1 LPIAFVYFDLDDTLI
16 DTTNAVVD
24 AYAAALAEIR
34 PAVVDAGCAPP
45 SEAVEEE
52 LIGTFGSTMPDE
64 YLAAWLYEAGVDADL
79 RQELAARGTA
89 IFTRLTSEIAP
100 FPDAK
105 PVLEWLAE
113 EGIGRGVIS
122 DGRLEEQRA
131 KLEQAGLA
139 RFIGPAFISE
149 DYPVFKGKPSLA
161 MFEDAL
167 AAANA
172 PAAAVMYVGDRTKD
186 VIGANLAGMVS
197 ARILQGWANRRPGGV
212 KHFAAARPDY
222 AIRNLGEL
230 PDVIRGHDRP
240 EAA

>member
-1 LPIAFVYFDLDDTLI
+1 MPIAFVYFDLDDTLI

-24 AYAAALAEIR
+24 AYVAALAEIR
-34 PAVVDAGCAPP
+34 PVVVDAGYEVP
-45 SEAVEEE
+45 SKAVEEE
-52 LIGTFGSTMPDE
+52 LLGTFGSTMPDE
-64 YLAAWLYEAGVDADL
+64 YLGAWLYEAGVDADL
-79 RQELAARGTA
+79 RRELAARGTA

-105 PVLEWLAE
+105 PVLEWLAG

-122 DGRLEEQRA
+122 DGRLEEQHA

-139 RFIGPAFISE
+139 QLIGPAFISE

-167 AAANA
+167 VAAKA
-172 PAAAVMYVGDRTKD
+172 PAAAVMYVGDRAKD

-212 KHFAAARPDY
+212 KHFAAAQPDY
-222 AIRNLGEL
+222 VIRNLGEL
-230 PDVIRGHDRP
+230 PDVVRGHDGP
-240 EAA
+240 EVA

>member
-1 LPIAFVYFDLDDTLI
+1 MPIAFVYFDLDDTLI

-89 IFTRLTSEIAP
+89 IFARLTGEIAP

>member
-1 LPIAFVYFDLDDTLI
+1 MPIAFVYFDLDDTLV
-16 DTTNAVVD
+16 DTTNAVLG

-34 PAVVDAGCAPP
+34 PAVVDAGYAPP

-52 LIGTFGSTMPDE
+52 LVGTFGSTMPDE

-79 RQELAARGTA
+79 RRELAARGTA
-89 IFTRLTSEIAP
+89 IFTRLTGEIAA
-100 FPDAK
+100 FPDAR
-105 PVLEWLAE
+105 PVLEWLAG

-139 RFIGPAFISE
+139 QLIGPTFISE

-167 AAANA
+167 ATAKA
-172 PAAAVMYVGDRTKD
+172 PAEAVMYVGDRTKD

-197 ARILQGWANRRPGGV
+197 TRVLQGWANRRSDV
-212 KHFAAARPDY
+212 KDFVAARPDY
-222 AIRNLGEL
+222 VIRNLGEL
-230 PDVIRGHDRP
+230 PEVIRGHDRP
-240 EAA
+240 EVA

>member
-1 LPIAFVYFDLDDTLI
+1 MPIAFVYFDLDDTLI

-34 PAVVDAGCAPP
+34 PALVDAGYAPP

-64 YLAAWLYEAGVDADL
+64 YLAAWLYETGVDAEL
-79 RQELAARGTA
+79 RWELVARGTA
-89 IFTRLTSEIAP
+89 VFARLTGEIAP
-100 FPDAK
+100 FPDAR

-122 DGRLEEQRA
+122 DGRAEEQHA
-131 KLEQAGLA
+131 KLARAGLA
-139 RFIGPAFISE
+139 ELIGPTFISE

-167 AAANA
+167 AAAGA

-197 ARILQGWANRRPGGV
+197 ARVLQGWANRRLNV
-212 KHFAAARPDY
+212 KDFAAAKADY
-222 AIRNLGEL
+222 VLRNLGEL
-230 PDVIRGHDRP
+230 PDAIRGHDRP
-240 EAA
+240 EVA

>member
-24 AYAAALAEIR
+24 AYAAALAEIK
-34 PAVVDAGCAPP
+34 PALVDAGYAPP

-52 LIGTFGSTMPDE
+52 LLGTFGSTMPDE
-64 YLAAWLYEAGVDADL
+64 HLAAWLYETGVDADL

-89 IFTRLTSEIAP
+89 VFARRTKEIGA
-100 FPDAK
+100 FPEAG
-105 PVLEWLAE
+105 PVLEWLAG

-122 DGRLEEQRA
+122 DGRTEEQRA
-131 KLEQAGLA
+131 KLAQTGLA
-139 RFIGPAFISE
+139 RLVGPAFISE

-161 MFEDAL
+161 MYEDAL

-197 ARILQGWANRRPGGV
+197 ARVLQGWANRGPKV
-212 KHFAAARPDY
+212 KHFAAAQPDY
-222 AIRNLGEL
+222 VIRNLGEL

-240 EAA
+240 EVA